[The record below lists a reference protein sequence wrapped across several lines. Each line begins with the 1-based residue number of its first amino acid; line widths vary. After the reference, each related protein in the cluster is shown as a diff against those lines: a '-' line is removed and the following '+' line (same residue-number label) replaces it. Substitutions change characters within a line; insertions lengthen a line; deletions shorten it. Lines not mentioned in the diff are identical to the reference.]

1 MLMMITVWGLTFRF
15 IELSICSQAP
25 IISSFYLWIENK
37 LHHRCETS
45 WRPHQVQ
52 PSGWLWSGIGS
63 LPCANM
69 CIIGVTPEKGECVKI
84 GFFRRVEKRSRCWR
98 WLCREKMLFENVL
111 DRNVGRYLVKT
122 DQMRGVEINIWMY
135 YIRLSFASILTLS
148 RLTVSDGWP
157 TQRVGSVSNKTNIFM
172 SF

>member
-1 MLMMITVWGLTFRF
+1 MGLP
-15 IELSICSQAP
+15 ICSQAP
-25 IISSFYLWIENK
+25 IICSFYLWIETKVASQVWNI
-37 LHHRCETS
+37 LATTS
-45 WRPHQVQ
+45 SSAFWVTMIRYWI
-52 PSGWLWSGIGS
+52 S
-63 LPCANM
+63 AM
-69 CIIGVTPEKGECVKI
+69 CKYVHYCPIGVTPEKGECVKI

-122 DQMRGVEINIWMY
+122 DQMRGVEINMWMY